1 MNSATTAPRLFVPD
15 ALSEGA
21 AVRLTPAQ
29 AHYLRDVMRL
39 SPGATVRLF
48 NGRDGGWLAEIGSLS
63 KNAAT
68 ARAAECIQAQR
79 AEPDVWLLFAPIKG
93 PRQDVLVEKAVELGA
108 AALWPVLT
116 ARGQVRRVNAERLAA
131 QAAEAAEQ
139 CERLSVPEAKPLAGL
154 PAVLAAWPAGR
165 TLFYADE
172 TGGGSPAF
180 PAFSAAGAGVP
191 AAILVGPEG
200 GFSPAE
206 LDLLA
211 AASFSKG
218 VGLGPRIL
226 RAETAAIASL
236 SLWQAAAGDAALPP
250 ER

>member
-1 MNSATTAPRLFVPD
+1 MTSPSTAPRLFVPD
-15 ALSEGA
+15 GLSEGA
-21 AVRLTPAQ
+21 MVRLSPAQ

-39 SPGATVRLF
+39 SPGAQVRLF
-48 NGRDGGWLAEIGSLS
+48 NGRDGGWLAEIDTLG
-63 KNAAT
+63 KNAAS
-68 ARAAECIQAQR
+68 ARATACLTPQR

-93 PRQDVLVEKAVELGA
+93 PRQDMLVEKAVELGA
-108 AALWPVLT
+108 SALQPVLT

-139 CERLSVPEAKPLAGL
+139 CERLSVPEVKPLSDL
-154 PAVLAAWPAGR
+154 PAVLAAWPTGR

-172 TGGGSPAF
+172 TGKGT
-180 PAFSAAGAGVP
+180 PAFSAFSALGEGGP

-236 SLWQAAAGDAALPP
+236 SLWQAAAGDGALPP